1 METILA
7 AHRKTSSRAAM
18 SEDVACTLRANSN
31 ALLSNKIL
39 RREQVRGD
47 RRVLE
52 AHYAVWKVAG
62 GDRSTDGGA
71 APCHSGGGHR
81 TPVHRGIQR
90 PHGAWH
96 LRGHRLRR
104 ASLRVVRQV

>member
-7 AHRKTSSRAAM
+7 AHWKTSSRDTIT
-18 SEDVACTLRANSN
+18 EDDACASRANSN
-31 ALLSNKIL
+31 AFGYQTNY
-39 RREQVRGD
+39 
-47 RRVLE
+47 LE

-90 PHGAWH
+90 SHGAWH

-104 ASLRVVRQV
+104 ASLCVVRQV